1 MNIDDLLFVI
11 IIGGVALSIA
21 YLRAQFM
28 MQRSY
33 RIAKRANELHLRTQP
48 VSRTSSPKASANAV
62 LNGSL
67 PVHVRLRDHR
77 RSGSG
82 PLISHVR

>member
-1 MNIDDLLFVI
+1 MSIDDLLFVI

-33 RIAKRANELHLRTQP
+33 RIAKCANELRLRTQP
-48 VSRTSSPKASANAV
+48 VSRASSPKASPNAV

-67 PVHVRLRDHR
+67 PIHVRLRDPR

-82 PLISHVR
+82 SLISRAQ